1 MSEKSKLL
9 EIRDL
14 TVHYVTVDG
23 TVHAVEDL
31 SLELEEGKTLG
42 LVGETGAGKT
52 TTVKAVMQ
60 ILPDPPAKIIQGEI
74 SFMGEDLLKKSKKAM
89 RKIRGKQISMI
100 FQDPMTSLN
109 PVYTIGNQL
118 IEMLRLHTTKT
129 KKECWD
135 RAVELLHL
143 VGMNEPE
150 KRMKQYPHEF
160 SGGMR
165 QRVMIAMALACEPK
179 LLIADEPTTALDVT
193 IQAQILEL
201 MKKTKEITG
210 NAIILIT
217 HDLGVVANM
226 ADKVAVMYAG
236 KIVEMTSCMEIFK
249 NPLHPYTIQLL
260 AAKPKFDQKKEERLV
275 PIDGMP
281 PSLLDPPAGCAF
293 AERCKYCTERC
304 RKEQPELKTM
314 ENGHQVSCFLV

>member
-1 MSEKSKLL
+1 MEDKLL
-9 EIRDL
+9 KVENLQVGIKTYRGE
-14 TVHYVTVDG
+14 VQAVRNVSFTVDRG
-23 TVHAVEDL
+23 EIF
-31 SLELEEGKTLG
+31 SI
-42 LVGETGAGKT
+42 VGESGCGKSVT
-52 TTVKAVMQ
+52 AQTLMK
-60 ILPDPPAKIIQGEI
+60 LNPSPPAMIKSGHIYFEGRDIVP
-74 SFMGEDLLKKSKKAM
+74 LKEKEM
-89 RKIRGKQISMI
+89 RKLRGREISMI
-100 FQDPMTSLN
+100 FQDPMTCLN
-109 PVYTIGNQL
+109 PSKKVGKQIAEALTVHEKMGREQ
-118 IEMLRLHTTKT
+118 T
-129 KKECWD
+129 KKK
-135 RAVELLHL
+135 VIELLSL
-143 VGMNEPE
+143 VGIPSPE
-150 KRMKQYPHEF
+150 ERAEQYPHEY

-165 QRVMIAMALACEPK
+165 QRAMIAMGLACRPK

-314 ENGHQVSCFLV
+314 ENGHQVSCFLE

>member
-1 MSEKSKLL
+1 MEDKLL
-9 EIRDL
+9 KVENLQVGIKTYRGE
-14 TVHYVTVDG
+14 VQAVRNVSFTVDRG
-23 TVHAVEDL
+23 EIF
-31 SLELEEGKTLG
+31 SI
-42 LVGETGAGKT
+42 VGESGCGKSVT
-52 TTVKAVMQ
+52 AQTLMK
-60 ILPDPPAKIIQGEI
+60 LNPSPPTMIKSGHIYFEGRDIVP
-74 SFMGEDLLKKSKKAM
+74 LKEKEM
-89 RKIRGKQISMI
+89 RKLRGREISMI
-100 FQDPMTSLN
+100 FQDPMTCLN
-109 PVYTIGNQL
+109 PSKKVGKQIAEALTVHEKMGREQ
-118 IEMLRLHTTKT
+118 T
-129 KKECWD
+129 KKK
-135 RAVELLHL
+135 VIELLSL
-143 VGMNEPE
+143 VGIPSPE
-150 KRMKQYPHEF
+150 ERAEQYPHEY

-165 QRVMIAMALACEPK
+165 QRAMIAMGLACRPK

-281 PSLLDPPAGCAF
+281 PSLLDPPVGCAF

>member
-1 MSEKSKLL
+1 METQLL
-9 EIRDL
+9 KVENLQVGIKTYRGE
-14 TVHYVTVDG
+14 VQAVRNVSFTVDRG
-23 TVHAVEDL
+23 EIF
-31 SLELEEGKTLG
+31 SI
-42 LVGETGAGKT
+42 VGESGCGKSVT
-52 TTVKAVMQ
+52 AQTLMK
-60 ILPDPPAKIIQGEI
+60 LNPSPPTMIKSGHIYFEGRDIVP
-74 SFMGEDLLKKSKKAM
+74 LKEKEM
-89 RKIRGKQISMI
+89 RKLRGREISMI
-100 FQDPMTSLN
+100 FQDPMTCLN
-109 PVYTIGNQL
+109 PSKKVGKQIAEAL
-118 IEMLRLHTTKT
+118 IVHEKMGREQT
-129 KKECWD
+129 KKK
-135 RAVELLHL
+135 VIELLSL
-143 VGMNEPE
+143 VGIPSPE
-150 KRMKQYPHEF
+150 ERAEQYPHEY

-165 QRVMIAMALACEPK
+165 QRAMIAMGLACRPK

-281 PSLLDPPAGCAF
+281 PSLLDPPVGCAF